1 LKWWQ
6 ELTDAELEDQIEE
19 LQYEL
24 DCRRPRKP
32 KDALMGSI
40 LLAASDLLKNNT
52 NDRFES
58 LLDCKLSQLR
68 EDLVWRYEMWRD
80 KGIES

>member
-1 LKWWQ
+1 
-6 ELTDAELEDQIEE
+6 
-19 LQYEL
+19 
-24 DCRRPRKP
+24 
-32 KDALMGSI
+32 LMGSI